1 MCTAIARTD
10 RYHKGAIWFHWA
22 IAVLVIVNILI
33 GLFHE
38 SLLDGVKAAM
48 PLHKSIGLLVLVL
61 TLGRIGWRLTHRPPP
76 LPAGVKDWEKNAA
89 HVVHWAF
96 YVLMFVLPL
105 TGWMMVSHST
115 HPKPI
120 IWFGLFQ
127 VPFLPVTHDVAGVA
141 HEGHEILG
149 YLMAALVVLHVAA
162 ALRHHFVL
170 RNPVLTR
177 MWPGLRAGAG
187 E

>member
-1 MCTAIARTD
+1 MRTAIARTD
-10 RYHKGAIWFHWA
+10 RYHTGAIWFHWT

-48 PLHKSIGLLVLVL
+48 PLHKSIGLLVLAL
-61 TLGRIGWRLTHRPPP
+61 TLGMIGWRLTHRPPP
-76 LPAGVKDWEKNAA
+76 LPAAMKGWEKTAA
-89 HVVHWAF
+89 HIMHW
-96 YVLMFVLPL
+96 VLYALTLIMPL
-105 TGWMMVSHST
+105 TGWMMALHSA

-127 VPFLPVTHDVAGVA
+127 VPFLPVTHGVAGAA
-141 HEGHEILG
+141 HESHEIIG
-149 YLMAALVVLHVAA
+149 YLMAALAVLHIAA
-162 ALRHHFVL
+162 ALRHHFLLRDPVL
-170 RNPVLTR
+170 RR
-177 MWPGLRAGAG
+177 MWPGLAAKAP